1 VGNSDLLFQRNI
13 QIVFGIP
20 GQTAYQYDGLRV
32 TFKIEKNSFSSP
44 NKGKIQVYNLSTKS
58 RGLSEKKGLVFILR
72 AGYGSDPNDSNAPPP
87 VLPEI
92 FKGDIFRS
100 HSELNGS
107 DIVTTFE
114 VGAGLT
120 SYQQSKMDV
129 SFSPGTAIKQ
139 AFTQVA
145 QSFGK
150 PISDL
155 SFLSNGTFLNGLTLS
170 GLSRDHMD
178 YLADK
183 QGLEWSIQDDTIQ
196 VLPKGT
202 ATADAVILLTPETG
216 LLDIPRKKDL
226 GIEFRCMMQPK
237 IRPGRRVR
245 IESKAMTGNFR
256 CNRVILTGD
265 NYGKDFSCDV
275 EATPV

>member
-1 VGNSDLLFQRNI
+1 LANSDVLLNRNI

-20 GQTAYQYDGLRV
+20 GQTAFQYDGLRV

-44 NKGKIQVYNLSTKS
+44 NKGKIMVYNLSAKS
-58 RGLSEKKGLVFILR
+58 RGLAEKKGLVFILR
-72 AGYGSDPNDSNAPPP
+72 AGYGSDPNNPGAPPP
-87 VLPEI
+87 ILPEI
-92 FKGDIFRS
+92 FKGDIFRC

-107 DIVTTFE
+107 DIITTFE
-114 VGAGLT
+114 VGGGL
-120 SYQQSKMDV
+120 SAYQQTKMDV
-129 SFSPGTAIKQ
+129 SFSPGTAIKT

-145 QSFGK
+145 NSFGK
-150 PISDL
+150 AVGDL
-155 SFLSNGTFLNGLTLS
+155 SFLGNGTFLNGLTLS

-196 VLPKGT
+196 VLPKGKPT
-202 ATADAVILLTPETG
+202 KDLSILLTPTTG

-237 IRPGRRVR
+237 IRPGRTVR
-245 IESKAMTGNFR
+245 IESKTMTGNFR
-256 CNRVILTGD
+256 CNRVILNGD
-265 NYGKDFSCDV
+265 NFGKDFCCDV
-275 EATPV
+275 EAMPI